1 MKQYRLYSDLAY
13 LWPIISP
20 PDEYAQEATCWR
32 RVLRDKLGPGKH
44 QVLEL
49 GVGGGHNLSH
59 LTRDFQ
65 ATAVDL
71 SPQMLC
77 LSAKLNPDVEHYLG
91 DMRSIR
97 LGKKFDAV
105 LIHDAIAHMFSE
117 GDLRATFVTVRT
129 HLRPGGVILVAPEW
143 VREVFSGPR
152 DFRWVRKTG
161 AVAVTIEEHLHDS
174 DPEDTEVESIFSYTI
189 SENGT
194 QRVEQDTHTT
204 GLFPICTWE
213 QLLAEA
219 GFDVEILRLPV
230 NRGGYGG
237 LLFVGVLQARE
248 VDSREAG
255 L

>member
-1 MKQYRLYSDLAY
+1 
-13 LWPIISP
+13 
-20 PDEYAQEATCWR
+20 
-32 RVLRDKLGPGKH
+32 
-44 QVLEL
+44 
-49 GVGGGHNLSH
+49 
-59 LTRDFQ
+59 
-65 ATAVDL
+65 
-71 SPQMLC
+71 MLC
-77 LSAKLNPDVEHYLG
+77 LSAKLNPNVEHYLG

-105 LIHDAIAHMFSE
+105 LIHDAISHMLNE
-117 GDLRATFVTVRT
+117 GDLRANFVTVRT

-143 VREVFSGPR
+143 VRETFSGPR
-152 DFRWVRKTG
+152 DFRWIRKSG
-161 AVAVTIEEHLHDS
+161 AVSVTIEEHLHDP

-194 QRVEQDTHTT
+194 QRIEQDTHTT

-213 QLLAEA
+213 QLLAES

-248 VDSREAG
+248 GGSREAG

>member
-1 MKQYRLYSDLAY
+1 MRQNRLYSDLAY

-20 PDEYAQEATCWR
+20 PDEYAWEAAYWR
-32 RVLRDKLGPGKH
+32 RVLWDKLGPGKH
-44 QVLEL
+44 DVLEL

-65 ATAVDL
+65 AAAVDL

-77 LSAKLNPDVEHYLG
+77 LSAKLNPNVEHYLG

-97 LGKKFDAV
+97 LGKTFDAV
-105 LIHDAIAHMFSE
+105 LIHDAIAHMLNE
-117 GDLRATFVTVRT
+117 GDLRATFATART

-143 VREVFSGPR
+143 VREGFSSPR
-152 DFRWVRKTG
+152 VFRWIRKTG
-161 AVAVTIEEHLHDS
+161 AVAVTIEEHLHDP

-189 SENGT
+189 IENGT

-219 GFDVEILRLPV
+219 GFEVETSRSPV

-237 LLFVGVLQARE
+237 FLFVGVLPARE
-248 VDSREAG
+248 VDPREAG